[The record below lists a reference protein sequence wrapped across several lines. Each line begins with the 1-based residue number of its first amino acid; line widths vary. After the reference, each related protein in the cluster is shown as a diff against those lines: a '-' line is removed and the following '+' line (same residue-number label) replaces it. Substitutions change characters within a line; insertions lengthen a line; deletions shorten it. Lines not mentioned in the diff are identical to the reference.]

1 MTSPVDSSG
10 RADGTRSI
18 IEGEANEGPKASR
31 RDVASMLGAAFGLF
45 ALGGCAAQEDEPGDS
60 GVRALSSGLAAG
72 AVVAW
77 ADTVAT
83 DLKTHT
89 NTTLVSGSVVDIA
102 VAKGSVAPG
111 DGGGGVFYWDAAL
124 TTDDGGTKILPTG
137 SSAGGWRRIFDGPFN
152 VKWFG
157 ARGDNVTDDSTAFAN
172 AIAALGPSAAREG
185 ATLFLP
191 PGSYYLASNLVINRH
206 MILRGSTGWGN
217 NASSMLKFAEGHGL
231 ILAKPNAAW
240 TTLQDLYVISKG
252 AGQSGR
258 AQVDGIYCEVPV
270 IIQRC
275 FVYGFGGYGIHI
287 NGEISLGNN
296 ANAWQVLH
304 SRVEN
309 NELFGFYVH
318 GGNSNAGTA
327 IGLLCITNGLGG
339 IWDSSFAG
347 STYIG
352 AAAEGNLYAGSPGQ
366 AYRVD
371 GGTNRTIL
379 VGCYAESDLTV
390 PSEISQ
396 HAMLIGGNH
405 PAFSGSPL
413 GLRFETA
420 TNCSPVR
427 FYSRA
432 STAVP
437 PLPQVS
443 FTAAAF
449 DRPETAFLFRSED
462 DTSEDSRFSYGMMS
476 PGWWEFHRGGLRWMM
491 MSGGNAAQGPGLTA
505 FPRGLYVGPP
515 GAWNKLDSGDGSQ
528 PDSTATS
535 PYRVGDVVL
544 SRNPAV
550 TGYVGWVCTQVSSSA
565 PFRVWKRFG
574 ALEP

>member
-1 MTSPVDSSG
+1 M
-10 RADGTRSI
+10 
-18 IEGEANEGPKASR
+18 
-31 RDVASMLGAAFGLF
+31 
-45 ALGGCAAQEDEPGDS
+45 
-60 GVRALSSGLAAG
+60 
-72 AVVAW
+72 
-77 ADTVAT
+77 
-83 DLKTHT
+83 
-89 NTTLVSGSVVDIA
+89 
-102 VAKGSVAPG
+102 
-111 DGGGGVFYWDAAL
+111 
-124 TTDDGGTKILPTG
+124 
-137 SSAGGWRRIFDGPFN
+137 
-152 VKWFG
+152 KWFG

-217 NASSMLKFAEGHGL
+217 SASSMLKFAEGHGL

-287 NGEISLGNN
+287 NGEIALGNN

-339 IWDSSFAG
+339 IWDRSFAG

-379 VGCYAESDLTV
+379 VGCYAESDLTAV
-390 PSEISQ
+390 GPRLSMTCRQRGST
-396 HAMLIGGNH
+396 
-405 PAFSGSPL
+405 SGSPPS
-413 GLRFETA
+413 GRGEPCCSPSRLRTQRSAMAPDDGGVAVFAVTA
-420 TNCSPVR
+420 TLR
-427 FYSRA
+427 RA
-432 STAVP
+432 FKWRCRWRVP
-437 PLPQVS
+437 ALRMEWVKIG
-443 FTAAAF
+443 F
-449 DRPETAFLFRSED
+449 
-462 DTSEDSRFSYGMMS
+462 GH
-476 PGWWEFHRGGLRWMM
+476 GW
-491 MSGGNAAQGPGLTA
+491 
-505 FPRGLYVGPP
+505 
-515 GAWNKLDSGDGSQ
+515 
-528 PDSTATS
+528 
-535 PYRVGDVVL
+535 
-544 SRNPAV
+544 
-550 TGYVGWVCTQVSSSA
+550 
-565 PFRVWKRFG
+565 
-574 ALEP
+574 